1 MGSIAPDE
9 SVKITVSH
17 TIGYPREGAMGLP

>member
-1 MGSIAPDE
+1 VGSIAPDE

-17 TIGYPREGAMGLP
+17 SVGYPREGAMGLS